1 MDRCCRSLT
10 EKEREYRISILDQK
24 KSSLVYIIIGK
35 SSQIND
41 LLYSYQNV
49 LTVKEVLTQ
58 LNDIYKPVVEIND
71 EMTEIDENY
80 SEKL

>member
-1 MDRCCRSLT
+1 METQVKSICCIQT
-10 EKEREYRISILDQK
+10 KMY
-24 KSSLVYIIIGK
+24 
-35 SSQIND
+35 
-41 LLYSYQNV
+41 
-49 LTVKEVLTQ
+49 Q